1 MNRARLVTQKDS
13 PTGKWAYTV
22 LEWNGKNMTPT
33 MIPINQD
40 GSFTY
45 NRSLM
50 GLETDY
56 RDRTIDDHI
65 DDLEDLGVI

>member
-1 MNRARLVTQKDS
+1 MA
-13 PTGKWAYTV
+13 V
-22 LEWNGKNMTPT
+22 LFLKVR
-33 MIPINQD
+33 
-40 GSFTY
+40 F
-45 NRSLM
+45 M